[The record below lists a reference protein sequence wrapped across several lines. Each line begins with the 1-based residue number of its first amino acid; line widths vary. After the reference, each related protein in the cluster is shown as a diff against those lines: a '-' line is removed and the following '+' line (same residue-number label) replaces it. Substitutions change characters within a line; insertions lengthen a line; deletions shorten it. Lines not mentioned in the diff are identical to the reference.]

1 MEGIDLEYLCRVI
14 GNLAGIPVRI
24 YRDKELSF
32 FYSVVDFP
40 ADPIA
45 PYLDNVFTITE
56 HIGYFTTPFF
66 NYYGI
71 VRTDR
76 HTIVIGPSRRTPMTN
91 HDLRKLAFTCNLD
104 FAQVEAFSAA
114 MRSLVQMPLGSLVQI
129 LCTMN
134 YVLNG
139 EKRSLEDVTIYDFE
153 QVELETLIQ
162 NERFD
167 KHYEK
172 QIEYEPREA
181 HNTLTLEQSLMQM
194 IEKGDVGALCEWLSH
209 APSVR
214 GGVIANDA
222 LRQLKNTFIV
232 TATLASR
239 AAIKGGM
246 EAEDALSLS
255 DDYIR
260 KCELMGGVD
269 FIVNL
274 QYHMVLDY
282 TRRVERVRLG
292 KNPSK
297 LLMQVTNYVQHN
309 LSRPVDVDDLAK
321 TLFISRTHLAS
332 RFKQE
337 TGMTLTDFILGEK
350 VEEAKRLLRYSDKS
364 LTLIAN
370 YLGFSSQSHFTRIFK
385 KYSGQT
391 PREYRENNT

>member
-260 KCELMGGVD
+260 KCELMVGVEP
-269 FIVNL
+269 IVNL